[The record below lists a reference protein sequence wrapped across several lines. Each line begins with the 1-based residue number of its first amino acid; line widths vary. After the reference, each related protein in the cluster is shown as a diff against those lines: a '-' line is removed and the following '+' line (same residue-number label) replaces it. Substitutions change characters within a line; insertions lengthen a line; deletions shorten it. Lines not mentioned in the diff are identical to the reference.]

1 MIDRHPDGGDGRPL
15 PSYTH
20 PHHHHHQRNDKQ
32 VAVQG
37 VRNVGPE
44 AEEVESAVGAD
55 EPAPEIRFLV
65 EVRFIVYGAASVLCG
80 MGVGV
85 RVCVCTRVCFQ
96 SA

>member
-1 MIDRHPDGGDGRPL
+1 MIDRRPDGGGGRPL

-65 EVRFIVYGAASVLCG
+65 EVRL
-80 MGVGV
+80 GVAFGG
-85 RVCVCTRVCFQ
+85 RWLVCVCTRRVVVV
-96 SA
+96 